1 MWYFGVILVA
11 WATFITYVSF
21 SEMQKSPSVGGAAGI
36 AVFMALIAA
45 IIGSLLMYFAGLPQ
59 WILL

>member
-1 MWYFGVILVA
+1 MWYFGALLIA
-11 WATFITYVSF
+11 WAVFATYTSF

-45 IIGSLLMYFAGLPQ
+45 IIGSLLMYFAEVPQ
-59 WILL
+59 WILQ